1 MHPLDDRIIG
11 AFAKVLDVRDGTD
24 QIDFAKTLIAIIQ
37 RGTITADEYSAILAT
52 IERVSIADQGKV
64 RGSRLQKTETY
75 TKNTLTG
82 VAGKGSY
89 GVVHKSAAKY
99 AYKRS
104 SVANKEGLLVV
115 LTELFIQTT
124 LASDPVHGINISE
137 PFEFNIIVDAVG
149 AVKTLLKMEF
159 IATTFDKQF
168 NNMDGATYESIRPF
182 FKELVQVLKYFNDT
196 YGFLHCDLHKGNIMF
211 DISPGGG
218 FSVLKIIDFGFSTIR
233 LDDKIY
239 SAKKGDKNTSDL
251 LLLFASILGKYVND
265 MDDLLK
271 SFMIRLFD
279 GTIKKGYGHI
289 FRMEDGDAI
298 NGYGNVWSTLRYGQ
312 TLFHK
317 FYYYE
322 KYGNLTYVD
331 YPYMHY
337 SAFLEIIDT
346 HDTDKKIEAFLYPV
360 VAPPLLENN
369 APLLQVPAYNS
380 LLYSLLGLSPP
391 TAAAA
396 LAPIPEEASVA
407 DRASAS
413 GAAKALLSKP
423 FSSLYTGPTITES
436 NIKRR
441 IAAVAAANTK
451 LSGTKRRGSTN
462 VKNNSTKKKPAKL
475 GDGKPTRNNRRKK

>member
-37 RGTITADEYSAILAT
+37 RGTITADEYSAILGT
-52 IERVSIADQGKV
+52 IESVSVVDGKV
-64 RGSRLQKTETY
+64 RGSRLQKTATY
-75 TKNTLTG
+75 TKNTLTSR
-82 VAGKGSY
+82 AGQGSY
-89 GVVHKSAAKY
+89 GVVHKSAATY
-99 AYKRS
+99 AYKSS
-104 SVANKEGLLVV
+104 SVSNKEDFLKI

-124 LASDPVHGINISE
+124 LASDPVHGINISA
-137 PFEFNIIVDAVG
+137 PIEFNIIVSAVG

-159 IATTFDKQF
+159 IGTTFDGHF
-168 NNMDGATYESIRPF
+168 DSMDGVTYESMRPF
-182 FKELVQVLKYFNDT
+182 LKELAQILKHFNDT

-211 DISPGGG
+211 DVSPGGG
-218 FSVLKIIDFGFSTIR
+218 FSVLKLIDFGFSTIR

-239 SAKKGDKNTSDL
+239 SASKTPKNTSDL
-251 LLLFASILGKYVND
+251 LLLFASILGKYTNT

-271 SFMIRLFD
+271 AFMIRLFD
-279 GTIKKGYGHI
+279 GTIKKGYGHL
-289 FRMEDGDAI
+289 FRMEDGAAI
-298 NGYGNVWSTLRYGQ
+298 NGYGNVLSTLRSGQ

-337 SAFLEIIDT
+337 SAFLELIDT
-346 HDTDKKIEAFLYPV
+346 HDTDRKIESFLYPA
-360 VAPPLLENN
+360 APLIENN
-369 APLLQVPAYNS
+369 APLLQVPGYNK

-391 TAAAA
+391 TAAVAA
-396 LAPIPEEASVA
+396 LAPIPEEASVPG
-407 DRASAS
+407 RASAP
-413 GAAKALLSKP
+413 GAAKAFPSKP

-441 IAAVAAANTK
+441 LAAAAGAEGEK
-451 LSGTKRRGSTN
+451 LSGTKRRASTHP
-462 VKNNSTKKKPAKL
+462 KNNSTKKKPAKL
-475 GDGKPTRNNRRKK
+475 GGARRTRNNRHKK